1 MSSLTRGPLPPR
13 VYWRRRV
20 LLVALAVVLVF
31 VLARLLNAGSD
42 ATSAPDAATPVA
54 GVPTSTPTPSATATT
69 PPRTDGRQPK
79 KKKRS
84 EPVLAAPTGSC
95 ADADIAVTPT
105 VPKAVAGREVFLVL
119 KLRTIQAEAC
129 TWEVSPE
136 TLTLKITS
144 GNDDIWASRQCPR
157 AVPTRSVVVR
167 RAVSTS
173 IGVTWNAR
181 RSDDECS
188 RLTHWALPGYYHLDA
203 AALAGEPAEVQ
214 FELETPP
221 RVVITR
227 SPSPKQEPRNDQ
239 PAEQSDEQPDEQP
252 QQGKKTPV
260 ARR

>member
-157 AVPTRSVVVR
+157 VVPTRSVVVR
-167 RAVSTS
+167 SAVSTS
-173 IGVTWNAR
+173 VGVTWNAR
-181 RSDDECS
+181 RSDEECS
-188 RLTHWALPGYYHLDA
+188 RLTNWALPGFYHLAA
-203 AALAGEPAEVQ
+203 AALAGEPADVQ
-214 FELETPP
+214 FELEAPTP
-221 RVVITR
+221 VVITR
-227 SPSPKQEPRNDQ
+227 TPEPKQEPRDQ
-239 PAEQSDEQPDEQP
+239 RPA
-252 QQGKKTPV
+252 QGKKTPV
-260 ARR
+260 GRR